1 MIKKMTCISCPLG
14 CQLEVEINQTIKVT
28 GNKCRRGEEYAKNEV
43 TNPKRVITSTVKVE
57 GGDRPL
63 VSVKTDKEVPK
74 DKIFEIMQEINKVK
88 LVAPVN
94 IGDIIIKDVLGTG
107 ANIVA
112 TAKVMDMMQSS

>member
-14 CQLEVEINQTIKVT
+14 CQLEVEVNETIKVT
-28 GNKCRRGEEYAKNEV
+28 GNKCKRGEEYAKNEV
-43 TNPKRVITSTVKVE
+43 TNPKRVITSTVRVE

-74 DKIFEIMQEINKVK
+74 DKIFEIMKEINKVK
-88 LVAPVN
+88 VLAPVN
-94 IGDIIIKDVLGTG
+94 IGDIIIENVLGTG

-112 TAKVMDMMQSS
+112 TAKVMKG